1 MTLVCVFHCSKMK
14 SNWFANIVF
23 LLFFCCFS
31 PRLHE
36 VHNEFTNIW
45 KGETKTMFGSWNVSS
60 HLASS
65 CQFEEHARC
74 GMWRNTKRAKLSVS
88 RNRLGTPPSLQ
99 PSSQMPCPP
108 TALVRRNPLMRH
120 LEGSHAHCLMTAYL
134 NQQPCVQWL
143 LPPTERL
150 FLFSVSADTHSS
162 SCQLGNVLA
171 LKADV
176 LFDIKVNSPA
186 LGS

>member
-1 MTLVCVFHCSKMK
+1 MQSDTVIHCSKMK

-23 LLFFCCFS
+23 LLFFCRFS

-36 VHNEFTNIW
+36 VHNEFANIW
-45 KGETKTMFGSWNVSS
+45 KGEIKTMSGSWNLSS

-65 CQFEEHARC
+65 CQFEEHPRC
-74 GMWRNTKRAKLSVS
+74 GMWSNTERAKLSVS

-120 LEGSHAHCLMTAYL
+120 LEGSHAPLMTAYL
-134 NQQPCVQWL
+134 NQQPCVRWL
-143 LPPTERL
+143 HPPTERL
-150 FLFSVSADTHSS
+150 FLFSVSANTRSLS
-162 SCQLGNVLA
+162 RQLGNVLA
-171 LKADV
+171 LKAK
-176 LFDIKVNSPA
+176 LLLDIKVHFPA
-186 LGS
+186 